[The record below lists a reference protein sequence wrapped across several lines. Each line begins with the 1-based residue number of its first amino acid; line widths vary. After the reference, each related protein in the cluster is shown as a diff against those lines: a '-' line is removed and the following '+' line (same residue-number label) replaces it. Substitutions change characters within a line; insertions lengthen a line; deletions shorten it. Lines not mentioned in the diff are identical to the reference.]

1 MKNFN
6 LHKDML
12 LMVARALG
20 AELLGKVAFVGGS
33 TTGLLITDVM
43 TKELIRYTDD
53 VDLIISVVGYTGWH
67 NFVEQLKPHGFRV
80 SMEDD
85 VTCRLRLGELKVD
98 FMPDD
103 EKALGF
109 TNIWYKE
116 ALAFAADYELEPNV
130 TIKLLTAP
138 YFVATKLEAYK
149 GRGNNDLLCSN
160 DIEDILNL
168 FDGREELIDEI
179 KQSSVELKK
188 YLALEITA
196 LLNHRDIN
204 SAIQST
210 AFGDSGRQ
218 ELIFERLETISGLF
232 N

>member
-1 MKNFN
+1 MNNFN

-20 AELLGKVAFVGGS
+20 GELLEKVAFVGGS

-53 VDLIISVVGYTGWH
+53 VDLIISVVGYTGW
-67 NFVEQLKPHGFRV
+67 NSFVEQLKPHGFKI
-80 SMEDD
+80 SIEDE
-85 VTCRLRLGELKVD
+85 VNCRLRLGELKVD

-103 EKALGF
+103 EQALGF

-116 ALAFAADYELEPNV
+116 ALALAADYELVPGTV
-130 TIKLLTAP
+130 IKLLTAP

-149 GRGNNDLLCSN
+149 GRGNNDVLLSN
-160 DIEDILNL
+160 DIEDILNV
-168 FDGREELIDEI
+168 FDGREELINEI

-188 YLALEITA
+188 YLAKEIA
-196 LLNHRDIN
+196 VLLNSKDID
-204 SAIQST
+204 SAVQST
-210 AFGDSGRQ
+210 ARGDSGRQ
-218 ELIFERLETISGLF
+218 ELIFERLDMIAGL
-232 N
+232 

>member
-1 MKNFN
+1 MNNFN

-20 AELLGKVAFVGGS
+20 PELLTKVAFVGGS

-67 NFVEQLKPHGFRV
+67 NFVEQLKPHGFKE

-85 VTCRLRLGELKVD
+85 VICRLRLGELKVD

-103 EKALGF
+103 PDVLGF
-109 TNIWYKE
+109 ENRWYKE
-116 ALAFAADYELEPNV
+116 AFKHAVDHELTPGI

-149 GRGNNDLLCSN
+149 GRGNNDVLSSH

-179 KQSSVELKK
+179 KSSSAELKN
-188 YLALEITA
+188 YLAKEIAT
-196 LLNHRDIN
+196 LLNNRDID
-204 SAIQST
+204 SAVQST
-210 AFGDSGRQ
+210 ARGDSGRQ
-218 ELIFERLETISGLF
+218 ELIFERLETIAGLLH
-232 N
+232 